1 MRQFDLQ
8 RIRKEH
14 MVTQKALSEMTGY
27 PQGFIS
33 VIERG
38 KASAPEAFIAKV
50 QEIFGIKDI
59 TPYIIYV
66 SNLEIRAAKQGLIKE
81 KKPSKKKAS
90 KPKEK
95 PAPSVPGETAAQ
107 VAQEQSIVSSFLE
120 ILKKKE
126 AKIEKLEAENEMLK
140 QQLLKAQQAN
150 S

>member
-1 MRQFDLQ
+1 
-8 RIRKEH
+8 
-14 MVTQKALSEMTGY
+14 MTGY

-50 QEIFGIKDI
+50 QELFGIKDV

-66 SNLEIRAAKQGLIKE
+66 SNLEIRAAKKGLIKE
-81 KKPSKKKAS
+81 AKKPGQKKAS

-95 PAPSVPGETAAQ
+95 PAAPVPSETAAQ

-140 QQLLKAQQAN
+140 QQLLKAQKEN
-150 S
+150 R